1 MDCFQI
7 ASEYLTA
14 KDREHR
20 MSLTGEQELWA
31 MALWIEKTQGENAWF
46 YIAQQK
52 DRLLADGDPLGLGLW
67 NEVERRLE
75 MLANGSAVPN

>member
-1 MDCFQI
+1 MAEANASI
-7 ASEYLTA
+7 AAGAQQVPL
-14 KDREHR
+14 DR
-20 MSLTGEQELWA
+20 EQELWA
-31 MALWIEKTQGENAWF
+31 MALWVEKTQGENAWF

-75 MLANGSAVPN
+75 MLAGGSATPN

>member
-1 MDCFQI
+1 M
-7 ASEYLTA
+7 AL
-14 KDREHR
+14 DR
-20 MSLTGEQELWA
+20 EQELWA
-31 MALWIEKTQGENAWF
+31 MALWVEKTQGENAWF

-75 MLANGSAVPN
+75 LLAEGSATPN

>member
-1 MDCFQI
+1 
-7 ASEYLTA
+7 
-14 KDREHR
+14 

-31 MALWIEKTQGENAWF
+31 MALWVEKTHGKNAWF

-75 MLANGSAVPN
+75 MLAEGSATPN

>member
-1 MDCFQI
+1 
-7 ASEYLTA
+7 
-14 KDREHR
+14 
-20 MSLTGEQELWA
+20 
-31 MALWIEKTQGENAWF
+31 MALWVEKTQGENAWF

-75 MLANGSAVPN
+75 LLAEGSATPN

>member
-1 MDCFQI
+1 MT
-7 ASEYLTA
+7 L
-14 KDREHR
+14 DRD
-20 MSLTGEQELWA
+20 QELWA
-31 MALWIEKTQGENAWF
+31 VALWVEKTQGKNAWF

-75 MLANGSAVPN
+75 MLNTTPTTPN

>member
-1 MDCFQI
+1 M
-7 ASEYLTA
+7 AAPALN
-14 KDREHR
+14 R
-20 MSLTGEQELWA
+20 EQELWA

-75 MLANGSAVPN
+75 LLAGGSAVPN